1 MKIPG
6 IYCVFWICC
15 FCIGFTGGF
24 FIGRNANHTNI
35 HISAAPTAQQSLP
48 VNSTDSTGEPPVQ
61 DLVNINTATVSELQ
75 TLPNIGEVLAQR
87 IVDYREANGPF
98 ASVAE
103 LTNVEGIGVKRLE
116 ALLDHI
122 TIGG

>member
-1 MKIPG
+1 MKKQG
-6 IYCVFWICC
+6 IYCLLFICC
-15 FCIGFTGGF
+15 ICIGFTGGF
-24 FIGRNANHTNI
+24 FLGRNANHTKVQV
-35 HISAAPTAQQSLP
+35 SAVPSATQAPTDTA
-48 VNSTDSTGEPPVQ
+48 TDSTDQSPVQ
-61 DLVNINTATVSELQ
+61 GLVNINTATVAELQ

-103 LTNVEGIGVKRLE
+103 LTNVEGIGAKRLE

-122 TIGG
+122 TTGG